1 MLRALGRELHSTFGS
16 TADTG
21 CLAKDQPPVFY
32 PYGYV
37 ASLLEGE
44 EGGGRKRA
52 LPPAVARPVTEL
64 PS

>member
-1 MLRALGRELHSTFGS
+1 MCIRDSSTYGP

-21 CLAKDQPPVFY
+21 GLAKDQPPVVY
-32 PYGYV
+32 PYGDV

-44 EGGGRKRA
+44 GGGGRKRA